1 MDYFVEKDRV
11 ENSKEGKAYR
21 QLSDAINDTCWNPN
35 DFAKAAMYDHPT
47 LQQSLIR
54 TMVATIN
61 EFAKKEYTDARN
73 EYGVQMCR
81 KLVESGLLN
90 DCLPVI

>member
-1 MDYFVEKDRV
+1 MEYFIEKERV
-11 ENSKEGKAYR
+11 QNSREGKAYES
-21 QLSDAINDTCWNPN
+21 LSDSINSTTWNPV

-61 EFAKKEYTDARN
+61 EFSKKEYVSPPTLTR
-73 EYGVQMCR
+73 
-81 KLVESGLLN
+81 SGIWYEIDRQSN
-90 DCLPVI
+90 PPGILPHL

>member
-11 ENSKEGKAYR
+11 ENSKEGKAYH

-61 EFAKKEYTDARN
+61 EFAKKEYTDGRN
-73 EYGVQMCR
+73 EQGVQMC
-81 KLVESGLLN
+81 KNLVASGLLDN
-90 DCLPVI
+90 FLPYI

>member
-1 MDYFVEKDRV
+1 MEYFIEKERV
-11 ENSKEGKAYR
+11 QNSREGKAYES
-21 QLSDAINDTCWNPN
+21 LSDSINSTTWNPV

-73 EYGVQMCR
+73 EAGVQMCR
-81 KLVESGLLN
+81 NLVKSGLLY
-90 DCLPVI
+90 DFLPFI

>member
-90 DCLPVI
+90 DRLPTI

>member
-1 MDYFVEKDRV
+1 MDYFIEKDRV
-11 ENSKEGKAYR
+11 QNSNEGKAYEK
-21 QLSDAINDTCWNPN
+21 LSDAINSTSWNPM

-73 EYGVQMCR
+73 EGGVQMCR
-81 KLVESGLLN
+81 NLVASGLLN
-90 DCLPVI
+90 DYLPYI

>member
-1 MDYFVEKDRV
+1 MEYFIEKERV
-11 ENSKEGKAYR
+11 QKSCEGKAYEK
-21 QLSDAINDTCWNPN
+21 LSDAINSTSWNPQ

-73 EYGVQMCR
+73 ERGVQMCR
-81 KLVESGLLN
+81 DLVQSGLLN
-90 DCLPVI
+90 DFLPYI